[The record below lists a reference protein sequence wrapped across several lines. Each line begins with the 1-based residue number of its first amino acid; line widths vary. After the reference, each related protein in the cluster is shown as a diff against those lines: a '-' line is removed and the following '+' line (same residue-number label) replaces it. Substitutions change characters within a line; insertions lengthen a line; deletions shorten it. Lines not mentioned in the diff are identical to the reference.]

1 MSLSKIS
8 FKGKSFLC
16 DCIIMD
22 YCLVS
27 YLSVSLSVYPAV
39 SLCFSCL
46 SYLFALLF
54 DMEFA
59 GFFIVTLFNDAFN
72 LIARNGIKLAGLL
85 LHGKVHIGTFWKYLG
100 SLSVYIISG
109 VSISS
114 NEKYNVTQGCPK
126 HSLVYCWNH
135 FCCFTL
141 IH

>member
-54 DMEFA
+54 DLEFA
-59 GFFIVTLFNDAFN
+59 GFFVVTLFNGAFN
-72 LIARNGIKLAGLL
+72 FRARNGIKLAGLIL
-85 LHGKVHIGTFWKYLG
+85 PG
-100 SLSVYIISG
+100 
-109 VSISS
+109 
-114 NEKYNVTQGCPK
+114 
-126 HSLVYCWNH
+126 
-135 FCCFTL
+135 
-141 IH
+141 